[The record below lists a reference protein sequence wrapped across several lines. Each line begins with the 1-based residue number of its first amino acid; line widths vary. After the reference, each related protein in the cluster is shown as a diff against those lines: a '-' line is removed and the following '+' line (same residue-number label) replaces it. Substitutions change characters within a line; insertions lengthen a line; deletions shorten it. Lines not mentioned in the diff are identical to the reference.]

1 MGHPFVP
8 TLLVV
13 WALSMAVRSCAVTA
27 ATQPPEPEA
36 VQPVAAPVTE
46 NEPAPASVPHVRG

>member
-13 WALSMAVRSCAVTA
+13 WALSLAVRSCGVTS
-27 ATQPPEPEA
+27 ATLPPERPA
-36 VQPVAAPVTE
+36 VQPVESVTE
-46 NEPAPASVPHVRG
+46 AEPVPAPRAPG

>member
-13 WALSMAVRSCAVTA
+13 WALSLALRACGVTS
-27 ATQPPEPEA
+27 ATLPPERQA
-36 VQPVAAPVTE
+36 VQSADPAADTEPV
-46 NEPAPASVPHVRG
+46 PAPRARG